1 MVDPVSSE
9 GAKQAVEQAG
19 AEGAGEKDKP
29 EPGQSAGEASFEEV
43 LEDKSAADA
52 PEAVSEADR
61 ADQIESRDIEEIED
75 VDSTTAS
82 QEGGDSE
89 LREFVDGISD
99 RKSDIDEMLE
109 RTMNGED
116 LDQQELLEMQ
126 MLVYSYSQKVELA
139 SKTVEKATGG
149 LKQMMQVQV

>member
-9 GAKQAVEQAG
+9 GVKQAVEQAG
-19 AEGAGEKDKP
+19 AEGAGDKDVSESGP
-29 EPGQSAGEASFEEV
+29 APGEASFDEV
-43 LEDKSAADA
+43 LENKSAADEPA
-52 PEAVSEADR
+52 DVSEADR
-61 ADQIESRDIEEIED
+61 VENREIEGLED
-75 VDSTTAS
+75 VDSSTAP
-82 QEGGDSE
+82 QEGDGSE

-99 RKSDIDEMLE
+99 RKDDIDEMLE
-109 RTMNGED
+109 RTMNGEE

>member
-29 EPGQSAGEASFEEV
+29 EPGQSAAEASFEEV
-43 LEDKSAADA
+43 FEDKSAAGA

-82 QEGGDSE
+82 QEGADSE

>member
-9 GAKQAVEQAG
+9 GVKQAVEQAG
-19 AEGAGEKDKP
+19 ADGAGDK
-29 EPGQSAGEASFEEV
+29 ETSEAVSSAGEASFEEV
-43 LEDKSAADA
+43 FENKSAADD
-52 PEAVSEADR
+52 PESVSEADR
-61 ADQIESRDIEEIED
+61 AERVERRDVEEVED

-82 QEGGDSE
+82 QNDGDSA
-89 LREFVDGISD
+89 LREFVDGLSD

-126 MLVYSYSQKVELA
+126 MLVYQYSQKVELA